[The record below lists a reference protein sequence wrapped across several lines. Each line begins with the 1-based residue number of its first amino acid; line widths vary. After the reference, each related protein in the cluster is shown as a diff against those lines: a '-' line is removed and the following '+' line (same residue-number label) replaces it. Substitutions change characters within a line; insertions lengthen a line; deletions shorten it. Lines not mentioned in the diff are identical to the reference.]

1 MTRLKGKLEDQRTP
15 KDTLHFL
22 KVNKINF
29 DDSDKGKNKIA
40 FDNLTPLYP
49 NERIKLEVETS
60 KIEKKPD
67 NTARLIDLVSPIGK
81 GQRSLIV
88 SPPRAGKQ

>member
-1 MTRLKGKLEDQRTP
+1 MFFKSKQINFTTYKGK
-15 KDTLHFL
+15 
-22 KVNKINF
+22 IN
-29 DDSDKGKNKIA
+29 A
-40 FDNLTPLYP
+40 FDTNSSYP

-60 KIEKKPD
+60 KIEKPD

-88 SPPRAGKQ
+88 SPLRAGNNNFQILHSQLQPIILSVT